1 MKQQIRVWVEGV
13 DNISLYAYINNLIIR
28 GFIIILVIPMEYK
41 SVGYDK
47 VLSKVIILVSKEQE

>member
-1 MKQQIRVWVEGV
+1 MKQQIRTWIESE
-13 DNISLYAYINNLIIR
+13 DNISLYAYINNLIMR